1 MNKEEALTHL
11 ATIDA
16 LVYLTTHREPG
27 LDDREKI
34 MTALEGLSKAAE
46 TDDWMKKRVG
56 WVRELVSL
64 SSLYSR
70 RPVPKSER
78 GLTNRQEILEE
89 VKKIQFHVGQL
100 PDEL

>member
-1 MNKEEALTHL
+1 MNKKEALTNL

-16 LVYLTTHREPG
+16 LVYRTTHQESG

-46 TDDWMKKRVG
+46 NNDWMKKRVG
-56 WVRELVSL
+56 WVRELASL

-70 RPVPKSER
+70 RPVPKRER
-78 GLTNRQEILEE
+78 GHTNRQEILEE
-89 VKKIQFHVGQL
+89 VKKIQVHVEQL
-100 PDEL
+100 L